1 MFGSAAR
8 EVRVT
13 TKPIKTENTQ
23 AEYPPCALLSVVGL
37 SRQVQ
42 EKWIWQG
49 IDFDVFQG
57 DRIAVVGASGTG
69 KSLLLRAISRLDPI
83 QAGRIIFDGQP
94 VERQPMPQY
103 RSQVI
108 YLHQRPALVEGT
120 VEANLQQVYQLAVH
134 RHRAYDRNRILHY
147 LKLLGRTEEFLQ
159 RSSTVLSGG
168 ESQIVAFL
176 RALQLSP
183 RILLLDE
190 PTASLDIETAQRLE
204 ALVQTWQS
212 ENPDRAYL
220 WTSHDPVQ
228 LRRITDR
235 QITLNGES

>member
-1 MFGSAAR
+1 
-8 EVRVT
+8 VT

-49 IDFDVFQG
+49 INFDVFQG

-69 KSLLLRAISRLDPI
+69 KSLLLRAIARLDPV

-94 VERQPMPQY
+94 VERQSMPQY

-108 YLHQRPALVEGT
+108 YLHQRPALIEGT

-134 RHRAYDRNRILHY
+134 RHRVYDHNQILHY

-204 ALVQTWQS
+204 ALVQAWQS
-212 ENPDRAYL
+212 ENLDRAYL